1 MSWTDDELDN
11 VFREAAEQPVFEY
24 QANYFQDIEKQLPI
38 QKSRKIAWYWWTAT
52 VFIIGFVSLF
62 FTKVW
67 TSELN
72 GKNAQKKTV
81 QSKDVAVAE
90 VNGSELNVKVSEV
103 KAEPQT
109 EQESGFTANKQN
121 KVVPS
126 NKLKSSN
133 ANTVE
138 PIQAIQPIGLVNVI
152 GGLDQVADVNK
163 TNETNETTSDPVST
177 SESEAGLTF
186 LTLSEL
192 QFEQSNRLNDPF
204 RSFKMNKNSFYIGMN
219 VGVEQAWSTVENVPS
234 PLYSKVSLEFGYSRP
249 INSLNFSAGIAFEA
263 TKLNDLRIKE
273 RTKIYGF
280 GSSVLENSYQFSSI
294 YSVLVPIE
302 LSKSFG
308 RHTIGFGA
316 VGEVNLFA
324 HASHEKSVD
333 GVRTMD
339 ANGLTNVDLF
349 NRFGLSPKVSY
360 SLALSEKLQIGL
372 SLQTQL
378 LQPLNSNRFIG
389 QPTKL
394 PISGQVFLKRALKF

>member
-24 QANYFQDIEKQLPI
+24 QASYFQDIEKQLPI

-52 VFIIGFVSLF
+52 IFIIGFVSLF

-67 TSELN
+67 TPELN
-72 GKNAQKKTV
+72 GKNV
-81 QSKDVAVAE
+81 QQESVPSKDVAVADI
-90 VNGSELNVKVSEV
+90 NGSEQKVVVSAINTNSHLN
-103 KAEPQT
+103 QNI
-109 EQESGFTANKQN
+109 QLTANNTKV
-121 KVVPS
+121 VVPS
-126 NKLKSSN
+126 NKLKSSRVITEQVN
-133 ANTVE
+133 AVQQVQDVQSIPAMNTFGE
-138 PIQAIQPIGLVNVI
+138 
-152 GGLDQVADVNK
+152 LDYGADA
-163 TNETNETTSDPVST
+163 NEVTSVPVST
-177 SESEAGLTF
+177 SESEAALTF

-192 QFEQSNRLNDPF
+192 QFEQSDRLNDSF
-204 RSFKMNKNSFYIGMN
+204 RSFKMNKNSFYLGLN
-219 VGVEQAWSTVENVPS
+219 AGVEQAWSTVENVPS
-234 PLYSKVSLEFGYSRP
+234 PLYSKVSVEFGFSRP
-249 INSLNFSAGIAFEA
+249 IKSLNFSAGVGFEA

-273 RTKIYGF
+273 RTKIYSF
-280 GSSVLENSYQFSSI
+280 GSSILENSYQFSSI

-378 LQPLNSNRFIG
+378 FQPLNSNRFIG
-389 QPTKL
+389 EPTKL

>member
-24 QANYFQDIEKQLPI
+24 QASYFQDIEKQLPI

-52 VFIIGFVSLF
+52 IFIIGFVSLF

-67 TSELN
+67 TPELN

-90 VNGSELNVKVSEV
+90 VNSSELNVKVSEV
-103 KAEPQT
+103 NAERQT
-109 EQESGFTANKQN
+109 EQESGFTANKAN
-121 KVVPS
+121 GVVPS

-138 PIQAIQPIGLVNVI
+138 PIQAIQPNALMNAIGE
-152 GGLDQVADVNK
+152 LDQVADVNK
-163 TNETNETTSDPVST
+163 TNETTSDPVST
-177 SESEAGLTF
+177 SESEARLTF
-186 LTLSEL
+186 ITLSEL
-192 QFEQSNRLNDPF
+192 QFEQSDRLNDPF
-204 RSFKMNKNSFYIGMN
+204 RSFKMNKNSFYFGMN
-219 VGVEQAWSTVENVPS
+219 AGVEQAWSTVENVPS
-234 PLYSKVSLEFGYSRP
+234 PLYSKVSIEFGYSRP
-249 INSLNFSAGIAFEA
+249 IKSLNFSAGIAFEA

-280 GSSVLENSYQFSSI
+280 GSSILENSYQFSSI

>member
-24 QANYFQDIEKQLPI
+24 QESYFQDIEKQLPI

-52 VFIIGFVSLF
+52 IFIIGFVSLF

-67 TSELN
+67 TPELN
-72 GKNAQKKTV
+72 GKNAQKESMP
-81 QSKDVAVAE
+81 SKDVAVAD
-90 VNGSELNVKVSEV
+90 VNGSEQKVKVSEV
-103 KAEPQT
+103 NTEPQT
-109 EQESGFTANKQN
+109 EQENGFTVNKSN
-121 KVVPS
+121 GIVPS
-126 NKLKSSN
+126 NKLKSSK

-138 PIQAIQPIGLVNVI
+138 PIQAIQPNTLVNVI
-152 GGLDQVADVNK
+152 GGLDEVAVVNK
-163 TNETNETTSDPVST
+163 TNETTTDPVST
-177 SESEAGLTF
+177 SESEAALTF

-192 QFEQSNRLNDPF
+192 QFEQSDRLNNPF
-204 RSFKMNKNSFYIGMN
+204 RSFNMNKNSFYIGMN
-219 VGVEQAWSTVENVPS
+219 AGVEQAWSTVENVPS
-234 PLYSKVSLEFGYSRP
+234 PLYPKVSIEFGYSRP
-249 INSLNFSAGIAFEA
+249 IKSLNFSAGIAFEA

-273 RTKIYGF
+273 RTKIYAF
-280 GSSVLENSYQFSSI
+280 GSSILENSYQFSSI
-294 YSVLVPIE
+294 YSVLVPVE

-316 VGEVNLFA
+316 VGEVNIFA
-324 HASHEKSVD
+324 HATHEKSVD

-339 ANGLTNVDLF
+339 ASGLTNVDLF

>member
-24 QANYFQDIEKQLPI
+24 QASYFQDIEKQLPI
-38 QKSRKIAWYWWTAT
+38 QKSRKIAWYWWTANI
-52 VFIIGFVSLF
+52 FIIGFVSLF

-67 TSELN
+67 TPELN
-72 GKNAQKKTV
+72 GKNTEKKSV
-81 QSKDVAVAE
+81 QSKDLAVAH
-90 VNGSELNVKVSEV
+90 VNEAEQKPNVSEV
-103 KAEPQT
+103 NAERHIEAQKGLNPHKQSGVVSPKKLRKT
-109 EQESGFTANKQN
+109 ESNEDESILNIQPAASINVANKIDQVAEEN
-121 KVVPS
+121 ETRFVP
-126 NKLKSSN
+126 L
-133 ANTVE
+133 NTVE
-138 PIQAIQPIGLVNVI
+138 SNA
-152 GGLDQVADVNK
+152 
-163 TNETNETTSDPVST
+163 T
-177 SESEAGLTF
+177 LTY

-192 QFEQSNRLNDPF
+192 QFDQSNRMNDPF
-204 RSFKMNKNSFYIGMN
+204 RSFKMNRNSFYVGIN
-219 VGVEQAWSTVENVPS
+219 AGVEQGWTSVENVPS

-249 INSLNFSAGIAFEA
+249 IKSLNFSAGIAFEA

-280 GSSVLENSYQFSSI
+280 GSSILENSYQFSSI

-316 VGEVNLFA
+316 IGEVNLFA

-349 NRFGLSPKVSY
+349 NRFGLSPKLSY
-360 SLALSEKLQIGL
+360 SLALSENLQIGL

-378 LQPLNSNRFIG
+378 FQPLNSNRFIG
-389 QPTKL
+389 EPTKL
-394 PISGQVFLKRALKF
+394 PVSGQVFLKRALKF

>member
-24 QANYFQDIEKQLPI
+24 QASYFQDIEKQLPI

-52 VFIIGFVSLF
+52 IFIIGFTSLF
-62 FTKVW
+62 FTKVR
-67 TSELN
+67 TPELN
-72 GKNAQKKTV
+72 GKNTPRKSE
-81 QSKDVAVAE
+81 QSNNVAVAK
-90 VNGSELNVKVSEV
+90 VNVSEQ
-103 KAEPQT
+103 KMNINGTKTNNQT
-109 EQESGFTANKQN
+109 EQTIQFTSNFTNGF
-121 KVVPS
+121 VPS
-126 NKLKSSN
+126 KNLKISQVNSQK
-133 ANTVE
+133 
-138 PIQAIQPIGLVNVI
+138 PIQDVQLIPTTNVVS
-152 GGLDQVADVNK
+152 GLDEMDEVADVNVANPGTAESIK
-163 TNETNETTSDPVST
+163 S
-177 SESEAGLTF
+177 SEAS
-186 LTLSEL
+186 LTLLSLSEI
-192 QFEQSNRLNDPF
+192 QFEQSNRLNDPS
-204 RSFKMNKNSFYIGMN
+204 RSFKMNKNSFYLGLN
-219 VGVEQAWSTVENVPS
+219 AGVEQAWSTVKNVPS
-234 PLYSKVSLEFGYSRP
+234 PLYSKVSVEFGFSRP
-249 INSLNFSAGIAFEA
+249 IKSLNFSAGVAFEA

-273 RTKIYGF
+273 RTKIYSF
-280 GSSVLENSYQFSSI
+280 GSSILENSYQFSSI

-372 SLQTQL
+372 SIQTQL
-378 LQPLNSNRFIG
+378 FQPLNSNRFIG
-389 QPTKL
+389 EPTKL

>member
-24 QANYFQDIEKQLPI
+24 QASYFQDIEKQLPI

-52 VFIIGFVSLF
+52 IFIIGFVSLF

-67 TSELN
+67 TPELN
-72 GKNAQKKTV
+72 GKNAQKKSE
-81 QSKDVAVAE
+81 QSNDVSVAKA
-90 VNGSELNVKVSEV
+90 NISEQKMNIPSKNTNS
-103 KAEPQT
+103 QT
-109 EQESGFTANKQN
+109 KQNIQFTANN
-121 KVVPS
+121 TNVVVPS
-126 NKLKSSN
+126 NKLKSSR
-133 ANTVE
+133 AKTV
-138 PIQAIQPIGLVNVI
+138 LVNVDQPI
-152 GGLDQVADVNK
+152 KDVESIPAINAVGELDQIADVNEV
-163 TNETNETTSDPVST
+163 TPSSEILSETET
-177 SESEAGLTF
+177 GLTF
-186 LTLSEL
+186 LSLSEL
-192 QFEQSNRLNDPF
+192 QFEQSNRMNDPF
-204 RSFKMNKNSFYIGMN
+204 RSFKMNKNSFYLGLN
-219 VGVEQAWSTVENVPS
+219 AGVEQAWSSVENVPS
-234 PLYSKVSLEFGYSRP
+234 PFYSKVSVEFGFSRP
-249 INSLNFSAGIAFEA
+249 IKSLNFSAGLAFEA
-263 TKLNDLRIKE
+263 TKLNDLRIQE
-273 RTKIYGF
+273 RTKIYSF
-280 GSSVLENSYQFSSI
+280 GSAILENSYQFSSI

-302 LSKSFG
+302 FSKAFG

-349 NRFGLSPKVSY
+349 NRYGLSPKLSY

-378 LQPLNSNRFIG
+378 LQPLNSDRFIG
-389 QPTKL
+389 EATKL